1 MIEISFTGGVFTKYI
16 ENIVV
21 NSYEFSD
28 MPMCILKDHYVSGTR
43 THLISVNDN
52 IVRPNN
58 KLTLSFAD
66 RNIRAENV
74 FTPYHFHDGIEILR
88 INKGAVSV
96 VIDGKTFSAKEND
109 ILIANLFEAHGI
121 YLTDPEAEF
130 ERSCF
135 IFRPSDLF
143 PSKKKSSLPLYD
155 MLLSSSFESYISS
168 DEDYSAELCG
178 CFDRIIEATS
188 KRNNGWQVAVM
199 AQLVIFYSVMIREG
213 LQKDGAA
220 PIPYQL
226 DFMTAVS
233 DFVEENLHK
242 KLSTKEVAD
251 HCLYSV
257 EHFCRLFKK
266 CFNRTFKEYLN
277 ICRIQRAR
285 DLFDT
290 GCATSVGEACSLVGF
305 KNANHFCNTF
315 KSIVGITPSEYL
327 KEREQKQ

>member
-1 MIEISFTGGVFTKYI
+1 M
-16 ENIVV
+16 

-28 MPMCILKDHYVSGTR
+28 MPMCILKDYYADRTR

-66 RNIRAENV
+66 SKVRAENV
-74 FTPYHFHDGIEILR
+74 FSSYHFHDGIEILR
-88 INKGAVSV
+88 ISKGVVNV
-96 VIDGKTFSAKEND
+96 VIGEKIFSAKEND
-109 ILIANLFEAHGI
+109 ILIANPFEAHGI
-121 YLTDPEAEF
+121 YLTDPDAEF

-155 MLLSSSFESYISS
+155 MLLASGFENYISGE
-168 DEDYSAELCG
+168 EDYNADLCG
-178 CFDRIIEATS
+178 CLDRIIEATFKS
-188 KRNNGWQVAVM
+188 NNGWQVAVM
-199 AQLVIFYSVMIREG
+199 GQLVMFYSIMIREG
-213 LQKDGAA
+213 LQKEGSTS
-220 PIPYQL
+220 IPYQL
-226 DFMTAVS
+226 EFMTTVS

-242 KLSTKEVAD
+242 EISTKEVAD

-285 DLFDT
+285 DLIDT
-290 GCATSVGEACSLVGF
+290 GRAKSVGEACILVGF
-305 KNANHFCNTF
+305 KNGNHFCNTF
-315 KSIVGITPSEYL
+315 KSIVGMTPSEYL
-327 KEREQKQ
+327 KEREQKL

>member
-1 MIEISFTGGVFTKYI
+1 
-16 ENIVV
+16 
-21 NSYEFSD
+21 
-28 MPMCILKDHYVSGTR
+28 MCILKDHYVNRTR

-74 FTPYHFHDGIEILR
+74 FTAYHFHDGIEILR

-96 VIDGKTFSAKEND
+96 VIDGKTFAAKEND

-121 YLTDPEAEF
+121 YLTDPDTEF

-135 IFRPSDLF
+135 IFRPYDLF

-155 MLLSSSFESYISS
+155 MLLSSSFENYISS
-168 DEDYSAELCG
+168 DEDYSAELCD

-199 AQLVIFYSVMIREG
+199 AQLVIFYSIMIREG
-213 LQKDGAA
+213 LQKDGTA

-233 DFVEENLHK
+233 DFIEENLHK

-285 DLFDT
+285 NLFDT

-327 KEREQKQ
+327 KEREQKL